1 MQCFYVVQGQE
12 VIGCVVCTE
21 DGDMIQ
27 SLRRPPVDVG
37 KKMWPGHLFEQSRS
51 VDTAGLWQNH
61 TVVSKVE
68 PGLTFAAGQHLC
80 QGTASIVFLL
90 WTSQSP
96 QRKLKNLSRSSL
108 SRVVKFF
115 L

>member
-1 MQCFYVVQGQE
+1 MRCFFVVQGQE

-27 SLRRPPVDVG
+27 SLCRPPIDVG
-37 KKMWPGHLFEQSRS
+37 KKMRPGHLFEQSQS
-51 VDTAGLWQNH
+51 VDAAGLWQNH

-68 PGLTFAAGQHLC
+68 TGSTFATGQHLC

-90 WTSQSP
+90 CTSQSP
-96 QRKLKNLSRSSL
+96 QRKLKKLSRSSL
-108 SRVVKFF
+108 SRIVKLF